1 MPNILGLGSSI
12 IKGERIV
19 RRYATRFASFNGSS
33 SKALA
38 APGRLP
44 PVLAGSGTL
53 GENITFS
60 MWIKATWTIPASP
73 PDAVVNTI
81 PFFMLGNDSD
91 VHESFRMYYMIEDGS
106 ANNKNDLVMELRST
120 TGANARQNEIMRLS
134 ASGSPNNATI
144 TGSSAADHEK
154 MWDSDNSAITTNSD
168 GFVHIICSRGTLDW
182 KIFWN
187 GQECEIIDNDSGSL
201 NTDVSLFDSFSI
213 GYWEYSDTYGQL
225 GVRDFAIYNSQLSG
239 SDVTA
244 LYNGGVLADH
254 RNLIVPQPIVYYPFE
269 EDGNDVMLST
279 GPNFTLTNVTFEDI

>member
-1 MPNILGLGSSI
+1 MPNILGLGLST
-12 IKGERIV
+12 IKGSIV
-19 RRYATRFASFNGSS
+19 DEPYATRFASFNGTS

-44 PVLAGSGTL
+44 AILAGSGTL

-73 PDAVVNTI
+73 ADAVVNNI
-81 PFFMLGNDSD
+81 PFFMLGSDTD

-106 ANNKNDLVMELRST
+106 ANNKNDVVMELRSSNP
-120 TGANARQNEIMRLS
+120 GNSRQNEIMRLS
-134 ASGSPNNATI
+134 ASGSPNNSTI
-144 TGSSAADHEK
+144 TGSSTADHEK
-154 MWDSDNSAITTNSD
+154 MWDSDNPSITTNND

-187 GQECEIIDNDSGSL
+187 GNECEVIDNDSGSL
-201 NTDVSLFDSFSI
+201 NTDINEFDSFSI
-213 GYWEYSDTYGQL
+213 GYWEYADAYGQL

-254 RNLIVPQPIVYYPFE
+254 RGLITPQPIVYYPFE
-269 EDGNDVMLST
+269 EDGNDVIVST
-279 GPNFTLTNVTFEDI
+279 GPNLTLTDVTFENI